1 MKTKTKLNALYSFPA
16 FRALSKLKGILGDS
30 PSRIVTLVRRQKKR
44 PAAHAA
50 ALGRASTI
58 GELTACVISTRAVHV
73 STWNSNIGESAAKAA
88 KL

>member
-44 PAAHAA
+44 HAAHAA
-50 ALGRASTI
+50 ALGQASTI
-58 GELTACVISTRAVHV
+58 VELTACVISTRAAHV
-73 STWNSNIGESAAKAA
+73 STWNSNIDESAAEVVM
-88 KL
+88 L